1 MPADFPA
8 KSLVSVMETISNP
21 VRIHRLFSKEKKK
34 NHWKAKPMMA
44 EALKSTFLSLC
55 PNFSLIYS
63 FANPNFPVL
72 CLQASLMW
80 KHIRLLQLAA
90 T

>member
-1 MPADFPA
+1 
-8 KSLVSVMETISNP
+8 
-21 VRIHRLFSKEKKK
+21 
-34 NHWKAKPMMA
+34 MMA